1 MARAT
6 RLLELLIRLRA
17 APSVTAQELADHFEV
32 SRRTMLRDLR
42 ALTDLGVPLVAT
54 PGPGGG
60 YALASDQRLVPLA
73 LTAGE
78 ALGLLMSYEAFLRYA
93 QSPFSGESRSAV
105 TKIRATLPSDVARE
119 LERMHRH
126 VAIVARPLG
135 DLAPLLG
142 ELLQA
147 ALDAAHLRIVYHSRS
162 GISERV
168 IFPFGLYAA
177 DGCWYCACH
186 DERRDAHLSLRAD
199 RVLSLARVS
208 GRARPPHIP
217 VDRWLETVERDD
229 GLGLPLRITVTPR
242 GVRSLAMRALFA
254 RILPAGQGGGT
265 IKGTIPAS
273 EIEWYATQLLPVGA
287 DALVQSPP
295 ELIAA
300 IRRQVLAIANL
311 YPEPCDGPSRDAPS
325 PVRIDPAQTLKR
337 EQSGTAHTS
346 LSVSGAGVSHQCL
359 PTPRLAPVTSVTLP
373 RRLAIASLLTGT
385 LGAVGERCKR

>member
-1 MARAT
+1 MRGRSVARAT

-17 APSVTAQELADHFEV
+17 TPSVTAQELADHFEV

-60 YALASDQRLVPLA
+60 YALARDQRLVPLA
-73 LTAGE
+73 LTVGE

-93 QSPFSGESRSAV
+93 QSPFSGESRSAA
-105 TKIRATLPSDVARE
+105 TKIRATLPPDVARE
-119 LERMHRH
+119 LERLHRH

-135 DLAPLLG
+135 DPAPLLG

-168 IFPFGLYAA
+168 IFHFGLYAA

-186 DERRDAHLSLRAD
+186 DERRDAHISLRAD
-199 RVLSLARVS
+199 RVLSLARVA
-208 GRARPPHIP
+208 GRDRRPHIP
-217 VDRWLETVERDD
+217 LDRWLETVERDD
-229 GLGLPLRITVTPR
+229 GLGLPLRIAVTPR
-242 GVRSLAMRALFA
+242 GTRSLSLRALFGQVD
-254 RILPAGQGGGT
+254 PDGQGGGT
-265 IKGTIPAS
+265 IEGTIPVS

-300 IRRQVLAIANL
+300 IRRHVLVVANM
-311 YPEPCDGPSRDAPS
+311 YPEPCDGPSREVPPLA
-325 PVRIDPAQTLKR
+325 RIDP
-337 EQSGTAHTS
+337 
-346 LSVSGAGVSHQCL
+346 V
-359 PTPRLAPVTSVTLP
+359 
-373 RRLAIASLLTGT
+373 
-385 LGAVGERCKR
+385 

>member
-1 MARAT
+1 MRGTSVARAT

-60 YALASDQRLVPLA
+60 YAMARDQRLVPLA

-93 QSPFSGESRSAV
+93 QSPFSGESRSAA
-105 TKIRATLPSDVARE
+105 TKIRATLPPDVARE
-119 LERMHRH
+119 LERLHRH

-135 DLAPLLG
+135 DPAPLLG

-147 ALDAAHLRIVYHSRS
+147 ALDAAHVRIVYHSRS

-186 DERRDAHLSLRAD
+186 DERRAAHLSLRAD
-199 RVLSLARVS
+199 RVLSLARVA
-208 GRARPPHIP
+208 GRDRPPHIP
-217 VDRWLETVERDD
+217 LDRWTETVERDD
-229 GLGLPLRITVTPR
+229 GLGLPLRIAITPR
-242 GVRSLAMRALFA
+242 GMRSLSLRALF
-254 RILPAGQGGGT
+254 GQIVPDGLGGGT
-265 IKGTIPAS
+265 VEGTIPGS
-273 EIEWYATQLLPVGA
+273 EIEWYTTQLLSVGA

-300 IRRQVLAIANL
+300 IRRQALAIANM
-311 YPEPCDGPSRDAPS
+311 YPKRADDPSVP
-325 PVRIDPAQTLKR
+325 
-337 EQSGTAHTS
+337 
-346 LSVSGAGVSHQCL
+346 
-359 PTPRLAPVTSVTLP
+359 
-373 RRLAIASLLTGT
+373 
-385 LGAVGERCKR
+385 

>member
-17 APSVTAQELADHFEV
+17 SPLVTAQELADHFEV

-42 ALTDLGVPLVAT
+42 ALADLGVPLVAT

-60 YALASDQRLVPLA
+60 YALVRDQRLVPLA

-93 QSPFSGESRSAV
+93 QSPFSGESRSAA
-105 TKIRATLPSDVARE
+105 TKIRATLPPDVARE
-119 LERMHRH
+119 LERLHRH
-126 VAIVARPLG
+126 VAIIARPLG
-135 DLAPLLG
+135 DPAPLLG

-147 ALDAAHLRIVYHSRS
+147 ALDAAHLRIVYRSRS

-177 DGCWYCACH
+177 DGCWYCACQ

-199 RVLSLARVS
+199 RVLSLTRVAR
-208 GRARPPHIP
+208 RERPPHIP
-217 VDRWLETVERDD
+217 LDRWLETVERDD
-229 GLGLPLRITVTPR
+229 GLGLPLRIAVPPD
-242 GVRSLAMRALFA
+242 GMRSLALHALFA
-254 RILPAGQGGGT
+254 QIASDGQGGGT
-265 IKGTIPAS
+265 IEGTIPAS

-300 IRRQVLAIANL
+300 IRRQSLAVADL
-311 YPEPCDGPSRDAPS
+311 YPEPCDGPSGDGPS
-325 PVRIDPAQTLKR
+325 LARIDP
-337 EQSGTAHTS
+337 
-346 LSVSGAGVSHQCL
+346 V
-359 PTPRLAPVTSVTLP
+359 
-373 RRLAIASLLTGT
+373 
-385 LGAVGERCKR
+385 

>member
-1 MARAT
+1 VARAT

-17 APSVTAQELADHFEV
+17 TPSVTAQELADHFEV
-32 SRRTMLRDLR
+32 SRRTMLRDIR
-42 ALTDLGVPLVAT
+42 ALADRGVPLVGT

-60 YALASDQRLVPLA
+60 YALARDQRVVPLA

-105 TKIRATLPSDVARE
+105 TKIRATLPPDVARE
-119 LERMHRH
+119 LERLHRH

-135 DLAPLLG
+135 DPAPLLG

-162 GISERV
+162 GITERV

-186 DERRDAHLSLRAD
+186 DERRDAHISLRAD
-199 RVLSLARVS
+199 RVLSLARVT
-208 GRARPPHIP
+208 GRERPPHISP
-217 VDRWLETVERDD
+217 NRWRETVERDD
-229 GLGLPLRITVTPR
+229 GLGLPLRIAITPH
-242 GVRSLAMRALFA
+242 GMRSLALRALFA
-254 RILPAGQGGGT
+254 WIAADGQGGGA
-265 IKGTIPAS
+265 IEGTIPAS
-273 EIEWYATQLLPVGA
+273 EIEWYATQLLPLGA

-300 IRRQVLAIANL
+300 IRRQALAIAGL
-311 YPEPCDGPSRDAPS
+311 YPEPCDGPSRDAP
-325 PVRIDPAQTLKR
+325 PLARIDP
-337 EQSGTAHTS
+337 
-346 LSVSGAGVSHQCL
+346 V
-359 PTPRLAPVTSVTLP
+359 
-373 RRLAIASLLTGT
+373 
-385 LGAVGERCKR
+385 